1 MSKVKPLLDVVK
13 DLRSLAD
20 SLRAVADAMTQTESP
35 EPDAAESA
43 EPEVAPDKPHEL
55 TMAEVRAAMSARARS
70 GYQAEMRALI
80 LKRSVNALSEIDHAE
95 YPALMAEAL
104 GYPIKEEPDNG

>member
-1 MSKVKPLLDVVK
+1 MSKIKLLLDVVE
-13 DLRSLAD
+13 DMRSLAN
-20 SLRAVADAMTQTESP
+20 SLQAVADAMTQTESP

-43 EPEVAPDKPHEL
+43 EPEVAPDKPHEITL
-55 TMAEVRAAMSARARS
+55 AEVRAVMSARSRS

-80 LKRSVNALSEIDHAE
+80 LKHGANALSEINHAE

-104 GYPIKEEPDNG
+104 EYPIEEEPDNG

>member
-1 MSKVKPLLDVVK
+1 MSKVKLLLDIVE
-13 DLRSLAD
+13 DMISLAD
-20 SLRAVADAMTQTESP
+20 SLRAVADTMTQTEAS
-35 EPDAAESA
+35 EPDVAESA
-43 EPEVAPDKPHEL
+43 EPEVAPDKPREL

-80 LKRSVNALSEIDHAE
+80 LKHGANALSEINHAE

-104 GYPIKEEPDNG
+104 EYPIEEEPDNG

>member
-1 MSKVKPLLDVVK
+1 MSKIKLLLDVVE
-13 DLRSLAD
+13 DMRSLAN
-20 SLRAVADAMTQTESP
+20 SLQAVADAMSNTEAPTS
-35 EPDAAESA
+35 DVVESA
-43 EPEVAPDKPHEL
+43 MPEVAPDKPHEITL
-55 TMAEVRAAMSARARS
+55 AEVRAVMSARSRS

-104 GYPIKEEPDNG
+104 EYPIKEEPDNG